1 MGKRITKD
9 IMYDKLD
16 MLKRMSELELDIE
29 TSAGRYAVYT
39 SEGHNKLYGRRL
51 SPFGTAKEIW
61 NWMDAFH
68 DGFALGWSACE
79 KKWPN
84 GMFTKPTKNLGII
97 LSRAI
102 CKFDTVFST
111 W

>member
-79 KKWPN
+79 KKWAEWN
-84 GMFTKPTKNLGII
+84 AQKKNAELIDKIMKGN
-97 LSRAI
+97 L
-102 CKFDTVFST
+102 
-111 W
+111 

>member
-1 MGKRITKD
+1 MGNRITKV

-16 MLKRMSELELDIE
+16 LLKRMSEIGLDIE

-39 SEGHNKLYGRRL
+39 SEGRNKLYGRRL

-79 KKWPN
+79 KKWAEWN
-84 GMFTKPTKNLGII
+84 AQKKNAELIDKIMKGN
-97 LSRAI
+97 L
-102 CKFDTVFST
+102 
-111 W
+111 